1 MQSQNH
7 HPRFSWEIVSEEK
20 NVLQSA
26 YQIVVKGHTGAPV
39 WDSGKVQSRETVDI
53 TYAGAPLVSSGRYVY
68 QITVWDNHGNEAVS
82 EEELFETALLDSA
95 DWKAQWIEPAEP
107 LSQLAENPLPKAQA
121 IWGECMAAMMRG
133 EQPKYYLD
141 SDIWALFEAEPL

>member
-1 MQSQNH
+1 MKIENITCERVRTPLAVTNRR
-7 HPRFSWEIVSEEK
+7 PRFSWEIESEEK
-20 NVLQSA
+20 DVLQSA
-26 YQIVVKGHTGAPV
+26 YQIVVKDHTGAPV

-53 TYAGAPLVSSGRYVY
+53 TYAGAPLASSGRYVY

-82 EEELFETALLDSA
+82 EEERFETALLDSA

-107 LSQLAENPLPKAQA
+107 LPQLAENPLPKAQA

-133 EQPKYYLD
+133 EQPK
-141 SDIWALFEAEPL
+141 